1 MDKPLILLTND
12 DGIHSS
18 GLWAAAVALESLG
31 EVLVAAPE
39 EEQSSTGRSMP
50 RTSEGRIQPVEVKTG
65 NRVWQEAYAVH
76 GTPAQVVQHALLRIV
91 PRQVS
96 LVVSGINYGENVGS
110 GVTVSGTIGAALE
123 AAAFGVPGL
132 AVSLETTIEEL
143 LSQDPSVDFSIAAH
157 FTQKFARRL
166 LEVNLPD
173 DVHVLK
179 VDVPRGAS
187 PETPWQVARLARQR
201 YYVPFKPEGARLEDA
216 VRIGYRVQ
224 DGKELEPGSDAR
236 VLAEGV
242 VAVTPLSLDMTSRV
256 DEEALRALLN
266 GR

>member
-1 MDKPLILLTND
+1 LDRPLILLTND
-12 DGIHSS
+12 DGIHSN
-18 GLWAAAVALESLG
+18 GLWAAAAALESLG

-39 EEQSSTGRSMP
+39 EEQSSSGRSMP
-50 RTSEGRIQPVEVKTG
+50 RNSEGRIQPVEVKVDG
-65 NRVWQEAYAVH
+65 RVWQGYAVR
-76 GTPAQVVQHALLRIV
+76 GSPAQAVQHAVLRIA

-96 LVVSGINYGENVGS
+96 LVVSGINYGENIGS
-110 GVTVSGTIGAALE
+110 GVTISGTVGAALE

-132 AVSLETTIEEL
+132 AVSLETTTEEL

-166 LEVNLPD
+166 LEVRLPE

-179 VDVPRGAS
+179 VEVPRSAS
-187 PETPWQVARLARQR
+187 LETPWQVARLSRHR
-201 YYVPFKPEGARLEDA
+201 YYVPVKPEGVRLEDA
-216 VRIGYRVQ
+216 IRIGYRVR

-236 VLAEGV
+236 AMAEGV

-256 DEEALRALLN
+256 DGETLRALLN